1 MSPCVNGTGV
11 CTSPSAPYPGYV
23 PPPGALGTLGWGL
36 SREKYGSSVGPRLGE
51 AEGGQGIA
59 PSMGLSLVFFLELSP
74 FPLFTGTLKQSGLLA
89 RATRALS
96 SSSLH
101 PSHPWTPQIHTQC
114 WLPVPVG
121 LTILCSSVPFYC
133 AHLTYQCVLEPFL

>member
-36 SREKYGSSVGPRLGE
+36 SREKYGSSVAAHLGE

-74 FPLFTGTLKQSGLLA
+74 FPLFASTQTV
-89 RATRALS
+89 RALGQS
-96 SSSLH
+96 DQGPLLVLATSISPMDSTNTYTVLAPRPCGAH
-101 PSHPWTPQIHTQC
+101 HLVQFC
-114 WLPVPVG
+114 AFL
-121 LTILCSSVPFYC
+121 LCTFD
-133 AHLTYQCVLEPFL
+133 LQCVLEPFL